1 MAEKVLVFAGT
12 TEGRN
17 ICEYLAKHGVDVT
30 VSVATEYGRV
40 VLPELEKLHIHTGRL
55 DAEMMIKFI
64 NGYSFVIDAT
74 HPYADRVTHNIKEA
88 CEAAG
93 AEYQRLLRPSSEYE
107 GAVIVASAKAAA
119 EYLRWTSGK
128 VLITTGSKEL
138 AEFASLE
145 NFQNRCFARVLPTVE
160 SIEVCRELGL
170 KGGHIIC
177 MQGPFSHQLNLAM
190 IRETCAKYLVTKD
203 SGAVGGFAEKLSAAK
218 EAGVTVILIARPKEE
233 AGFDYNSLIELLNH
247 RFGFEPKKEGHF
259 PAFIDIAGK
268 KVVLIGGGK
277 IAARRAAVLLKFGVM
292 ITVVSPEL
300 GDGMRELL
308 NDGNILWQK
317 KNYENGDI
325 SGAMLAVCASNS
337 REANCE
343 AAKEARERGIPVSV
357 ADQKSEST
365 FYFPAIVEGGGVL
378 GGFVSAGGDDHHAV
392 REQADRIRRMLN
404 EQQ

>member
-145 NFQNRCFARVLPTVE
+145 DFQNRCYARVLPSVQA
-160 SIEVCRELGL
+160 IGVCLSLGL
-170 KGGHIIC
+170 KGGHVIC
-177 MQGPFSHQLNLAM
+177 MQGPFSHQLNLAI
-190 IRETCAKYLVTKD
+190 IRETGAVYLVTKD

-218 EAGVTVILIARPKEE
+218 EAGITFLLIARPTEE
-233 AGFDYNSLIELLNH
+233 PGLGFDRMVQQLNS
-247 RFGFEPKKEGHF
+247 RFGIEAKKDVYF
-259 PAFIDIAGK
+259 PIFIDIADK

-317 KNYENGDI
+317 KNYENGDV
-325 SGAMLAVCASNS
+325 SGAMLAVCATNS
-337 REANCE
+337 REVNRE
-343 AAKEARERGIPVSV
+343 AGREARELGIPVSV

-378 GGFVSAGGDDHHAV
+378 GGFISAGGDDHHAV